1 MKKRIMIV
9 CAAALALSVLGGF
22 TLGDSSL
29 REYYSG
35 LLKEGVITGAEYE
48 KLEAYGFELPESE
61 KEPLDD
67 FTIGEIGTGLLPAEA
82 R

>member
-1 MKKRIMIV
+1 MKKGMIIV
-9 CAAALALSVLGGF
+9 CAAVLALSVLGGF

-61 KEPLDD
+61 QRPLDG
-67 FTIGEIGTGLLPAEA
+67 FIIGEITTGALGDLTW
-82 R
+82 